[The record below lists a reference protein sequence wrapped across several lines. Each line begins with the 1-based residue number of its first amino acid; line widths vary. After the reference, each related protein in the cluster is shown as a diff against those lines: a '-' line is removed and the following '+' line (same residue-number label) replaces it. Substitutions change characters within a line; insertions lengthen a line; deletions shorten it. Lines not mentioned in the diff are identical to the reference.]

1 VNGSPPSFS
10 EVGSA
15 PKDHLRLERRDQNM
29 AAKKKAKKK
38 KR

>member
-1 VNGSPPSFS
+1 MVHPPVFFRGL
-10 EVGSA
+10 V
-15 PKDHLRLERRDQNM
+15 PPQDHLRLERRDQNM